1 MRATRIIISAVVI
14 GAWFM
19 ASPLAAD
26 EPVGERV
33 TFQTD
38 DNDKVTIVGDFYP
51 AKTEGD
57 ELPPVVILLHMY
69 KRDRSDWKP
78 LIPELQNRGIA
89 ALAIDLRGHGESIE
103 PAAANLAERVGNRE
117 KRIYQDMKHDVAAAY
132 TWLAQQGKVD
142 LTRFGLVGAS
152 VGCTVAFEYAAD
164 DLSVD
169 AIVAMSPGTSYMR
182 IKSDKD
188 VADIEGRAIWLI
200 CPADE
205 IANGNALKAANPEGN
220 INIKEVT
227 AEGDDPDV
235 KIHGT
240 YMFGKVSGIE
250 RDIAGFLA
258 KFLGE
263 PAEAPVVYELRRKF
277 YVPVDDERAERMSVE
292 KKRYLSSPEEAE
304 ARGLREFGQS
314 GHERGAA
321 GISNA

>member
-14 GAWFM
+14 GAWVM

-51 AKTEGD
+51 AKTEGG

-78 LIPELQNRGIA
+78 LIPELQKRGIA
-89 ALAIDLRGHGESIE
+89 ALAIDLRGHGESVE
-103 PAAANLAERVGNRE
+103 PAEANLAERVAERD
-117 KRIYQDMKHDVAAAY
+117 KRVFEDMKHDVAAAY

-142 LTRFGLVGAS
+142 LSRFGLVGAS

-188 VADIEGRAIWLI
+188 IADINGRAIWLI
-200 CPADE
+200 CPTED
-205 IANGNALKAANPEGN
+205 IANADALKAANPEGN
-220 INIKEVT
+220 INIKEVK

-235 KIHGT
+235 NIHGT
-240 YMFGKVSGIE
+240 YMFGKVGGIE
-250 RDIAGFLA
+250 RDIAGFLV
-258 KFLGE
+258 KFLGD
-263 PAEAPVVYELRRKF
+263 PSEAPVAYELRRKY
-277 YVPVDDERAERMSVE
+277 YVPVDEERAQKMSVE

-304 ARGLREFGQS
+304 ARGLKELGKAGQ
-314 GHERGAA
+314 ERGAA